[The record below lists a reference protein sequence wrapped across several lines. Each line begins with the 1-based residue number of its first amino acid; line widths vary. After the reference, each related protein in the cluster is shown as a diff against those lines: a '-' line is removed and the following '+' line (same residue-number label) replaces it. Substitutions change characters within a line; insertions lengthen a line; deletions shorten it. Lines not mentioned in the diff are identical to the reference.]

1 MAYCAEEFL
10 GKSLGQD
17 LLLPEAEVKGCTYLC
32 WYSKAADKLVCHSQ
46 AAVRMHAC
54 RSLFRRQ
61 QGAAVLVQS
70 GFRRMQHRSRFLQ
83 VQFCPKIIPG

>member
-1 MAYCAEEFL
+1 M
-10 GKSLGQD
+10 
-17 LLLPEAEVKGCTYLC
+17 YL
-32 WYSKAADKLVCHSQ
+32 KADKEVVCHLQ

-70 GFRRMQHRSRFLQ
+70 SVRRMQHRSRFLQ
-83 VQFCPKIIPG
+83 VQSVLCSSRSDTQGLSLEHTRQSSYDTQQAYTE